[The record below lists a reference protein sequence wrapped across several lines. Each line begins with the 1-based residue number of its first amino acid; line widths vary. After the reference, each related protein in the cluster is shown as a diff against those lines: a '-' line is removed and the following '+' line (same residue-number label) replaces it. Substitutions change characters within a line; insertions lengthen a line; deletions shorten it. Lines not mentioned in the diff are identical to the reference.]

1 MDIRQLHYFLVLC
14 EEMNYTRAAQR
25 LFLSRQALRQ
35 SISALEA
42 ELCGPLFLSAHH
54 KLTLT
59 DRGMSLQRHATPVVE
74 QFQQMQAAL
83 RAEIQS
89 AQPVHIGISVA
100 LVPDYLPGLET
111 QLDKFRQ
118 QYPHVEMRFR
128 LLDNDAVADAVEQ
141 GELDAGLVI
150 DLGCAAPVLARTT
163 LRADP
168 ACLLVPRGHP
178 FWDRE
183 SIPLADLR
191 GQRVLLPSLR
201 QDLFSPLWDACARE
215 GFAPNAEIGPSFYQA
230 YYLVQEQLCTCLTRY
245 EPGARR
251 ELDRVRDV
259 LLEDLPPLCVSMVQ
273 RRDHNSAYLD
283 LLRGYLMEVIG
294 GAASLPPRR
303 GRPAKPFYN
312 FPVLSSAAPKAAP
325 QHPAP
330 GTQLPFAGGNNFR
343 ELGGYEADEGKH
355 VKWGQIYRGI
365 PTGLLTGAADRKLL
379 DSLGLRLILDLR
391 SESEAAEQ
399 PDYVPDGARLV
410 RICGLCHPDGSEIS
424 FSPGDIEKL
433 LKSKKDEEHN
443 LADAMYEQM
452 LFRNKAYKELFRA
465 LEAGETPILFH
476 CSGGKDR
483 TGVAAMLI
491 LLALGASD
499 ETICQDFVR
508 TNVCRRPEL
517 EKIWAAHAE
526 EIEAHPEQKQ
536 FYQGIAG
543 VHPESAPFVLDTIR
557 KKYGT
562 TDAYLEAEYG
572 LTPYAKISDPDRF
585 MMMNYYKSGDRD
597 IYFVVNSSI
606 ERSMQTRL
614 EFPAE
619 VAAKQAWVWDAE
631 TGVRH
636 MLDVQDGTL
645 ELCLTPAEAKFI
657 VFEKD
662 RGGQMLPAPAPRS
675 ANPIALNG
683 IWDVRATHHVD
694 KSTREF
700 SLTDLVD
707 LHSLPFPWLQS
718 FAGTIEYTRT
728 VDVEDP
734 AAYHT
739 LDAGLTHNGIT
750 ELFVNGEP
758 AGVRWYGARTFDVA
772 GKLRKGTNVLTIRVT
787 TVLTNYAKARA
798 ADTPTAARWEWA
810 QRLNKELGLRGPV
823 TLY

>member
-201 QDLFSPLWDACARE
+201 QDLFSPLWSACARA

-259 LLEDLPPLCVSMVQ
+259 LLEDLPPLCVSLVQ
-273 RRDHNSAYLD
+273 RRDYTSAYID
-283 LLRGYLMEVIG
+283 LLRSYLMEVLG

-312 FPVLSSAAPKAAP
+312 FPVLSSTAAKPAAPV
-325 QHPAP
+325 HPAP
-330 GTQLPFAGGNNFR
+330 GTQLPFAGATNFR
-343 ELGGYEADEGKH
+343 ELGGYPADEGKT
-355 VKWGQIYRGI
+355 WRGVC
-365 PTGLLTGAADRKLL
+365 TARLTDPADRARL
-379 DSLGLRLILDLR
+379 DALGLRLILDLR
-391 SESEAAEQ
+391 STAEAQAE

-410 RICGLCHPDGSEIS
+410 QICALCGDDGHEIS
-424 FSPGDIEKL
+424 FAPGDIERMMHTAREGENIL
-433 LKSKKDEEHN
+433 YR
-443 LADAMYEQM
+443 MYRQM
-452 LFRNKAYKELFRA
+452 LFGNKAFKELFRA

-476 CSGGKDR
+476 CSAGKDR

-499 ETICQDFVR
+499 ETICADFVQ
-508 TNVCRRPEL
+508 TNVCRKAEIDAL
-517 EKIWAAHAE
+517 LAGHAE
-526 EIEAHPEQKQ
+526 EIAADPSKRMRFCTQ
-536 FYQGIAG
+536 AG
-543 VHPESAPFVLDTIR
+543 VDPGAAPYVLQVIREACGSAEE
-557 KKYGT
+557 
-562 TDAYLEAEYG
+562 YLAREYG
-572 LTPYAKISDPDRF
+572 LTPARR
-585 MMMNYYKSGDRD
+585 M
-597 IYFVVNSSI
+597 
-606 ERSMQTRL
+606 RL
-614 EFPAE
+614 
-619 VAAKQAWVWDAE
+619 
-631 TGVRH
+631 RR
-636 MLDVQDGTL
+636 MYL
-645 ELCLTPAEAKFI
+645 E
-657 VFEKD
+657 
-662 RGGQMLPAPAPRS
+662 
-675 ANPIALNG
+675 
-683 IWDVRATHHVD
+683 
-694 KSTREF
+694 
-700 SLTDLVD
+700 
-707 LHSLPFPWLQS
+707 
-718 FAGTIEYTRT
+718 
-728 VDVEDP
+728 
-734 AAYHT
+734 
-739 LDAGLTHNGIT
+739 
-750 ELFVNGEP
+750 
-758 AGVRWYGARTFDVA
+758 
-772 GKLRKGTNVLTIRVT
+772 
-787 TVLTNYAKARA
+787 
-798 ADTPTAARWEWA
+798 
-810 QRLNKELGLRGPV
+810 
-823 TLY
+823 

>member
-54 KLTLT
+54 RLSLT
-59 DRGMSLQRHATPVVE
+59 DRGVSLQRHAAPVVE
-74 QFQQMQAAL
+74 QFQQMQASL

-89 AQPVHIGISVA
+89 AQPVRIGISVS

-118 QYPHVEMRFR
+118 QYPHIEMRFR
-128 LLDNDAVADAVEQ
+128 LLDNDAVAEGVEQ
-141 GELDAGLVI
+141 GELDAGLVM

-178 FWDRE
+178 FWEKERV
-183 SIPLADLR
+183 PLSALR

-312 FPVLSSAAPKAAP
+312 FPVLSSTAVEKPAP
-325 QHPAP
+325 HPAP

-355 VKWGQIYRGI
+355 IKWGQIWRGI
-365 PTGLLTGAADRKLL
+365 PTCKLTGEADRAKL
-379 DSLGLRLILDLR
+379 DALGLRLILDLR
-391 SESEAAEQ
+391 SSGEVQKE

-410 RICGLCHPDGSEIS
+410 QICGLCAEDGHEIS
-424 FSPGDIEKL
+424 FAPDDIAALMKGY
-433 LKSKKDEEHN
+433 EES
-443 LADAMYEQM
+443 ADGSTFVQAMYERM
-452 LFRNKAYKELFRA
+452 LFGNKAFKELFRA
-465 LEAGETPILFH
+465 LEAGETPVLFH
-476 CSGGKDR
+476 CSAGKDR
-483 TGVAAMLI
+483 TGVAAILI

-499 ETICQDFVR
+499 KTIAEDFEK
-508 TNVCRRPEL
+508 TNIWRRPEL
-517 EKIWAAHAE
+517 EAVWAEHAE
-526 EIEAHPEQKQ
+526 EIAADPARKD
-536 FYQGIAG
+536 FYLGVFG
-543 VHPESAPFVLDTIR
+543 VHPESAPFVLSIIR
-557 KKYGT
+557 ERYGSA
-562 TDAYLEAEYG
+562 DAYLEAEYG
-572 LTPYAKISDPDRF
+572 LTPA
-585 MMMNYYKSGDRD
+585 
-597 IYFVVNSSI
+597 
-606 ERSMQTRL
+606 RL
-614 EFPAE
+614 M
-619 VAAKQAWVWDAE
+619 
-631 TGVRH
+631 RLRR
-636 MLDVQDGTL
+636 MYL
-645 ELCLTPAEAKFI
+645 E
-657 VFEKD
+657 
-662 RGGQMLPAPAPRS
+662 
-675 ANPIALNG
+675 
-683 IWDVRATHHVD
+683 
-694 KSTREF
+694 
-700 SLTDLVD
+700 
-707 LHSLPFPWLQS
+707 
-718 FAGTIEYTRT
+718 
-728 VDVEDP
+728 
-734 AAYHT
+734 
-739 LDAGLTHNGIT
+739 
-750 ELFVNGEP
+750 
-758 AGVRWYGARTFDVA
+758 
-772 GKLRKGTNVLTIRVT
+772 
-787 TVLTNYAKARA
+787 
-798 ADTPTAARWEWA
+798 
-810 QRLNKELGLRGPV
+810 
-823 TLY
+823 

>member
-14 EEMNYTRAAQR
+14 DEMNYSRAAQR

-35 SISALEA
+35 SVSALEA

-59 DRGMSLQRHATPVVE
+59 DRGMSLQRHAAPVVE
-74 QFQQMQAAL
+74 QFQQMQASL

-89 AQPVHIGISVA
+89 AQPVRIGISVS

-128 LLDNDAVADAVEQ
+128 MMDNDAVADEVEQ

-178 FWDRE
+178 FWEKE

-201 QDLFSPLWDACARE
+201 QDLFSPLWSACARA

-259 LLEDLPPLCVSMVQ
+259 LLEDLPPLCVSLVQ
-273 RRDHNSAYLD
+273 RRDTSSAYID
-283 LLRGYLMEVIG
+283 LLRSYLMEVL
-294 GAASLPPRR
+294 GASASLPPRR

-312 FPVLSSAAPKAAP
+312 FPVLSSAAAKPAP
-325 QHPAP
+325 AHPAP
-330 GTQLPFAGGNNFR
+330 GTQLVFAGGNNFR

-365 PTGLLTGAADRKLL
+365 PTGKLTGEADRRLL

-391 SESEAAEQ
+391 SSGEAKKE

-410 RICGLCHPDGSEIS
+410 QICGLCAEDGTEID
-424 FSPGDIEKL
+424 FSPKDIEKL
-433 LKSKKDEEHN
+433 IGTAPQEDPVRR
-443 LADAMYEQM
+443 MYRRM
-452 LFRNKAYKELFRA
+452 LTGNKAFRELFRA

-476 CSGGKDR
+476 CTSGKDR

-499 ETICQDFVR
+499 EVICADFEQ
-508 TNVCRRPEL
+508 TNACRKAEIDAVL
-517 EKIWAAHAE
+517 AEHAA
-526 EIEAHPEQKQ
+526 EIAADPACRMR
-536 FYQGIAG
+536 YYAMAG
-543 VHPESAPFVLDTIR
+543 VDPAAAPFVLDTIR
-557 KKYGT
+557 REFGS
-562 TDAYLEAEYG
+562 AENYLETEYG
-572 LTPYAKISDPDRF
+572 LTPA
-585 MMMNYYKSGDRD
+585 
-597 IYFVVNSSI
+597 
-606 ERSMQTRL
+606 RL
-614 EFPAE
+614 M
-619 VAAKQAWVWDAE
+619 
-631 TGVRH
+631 RLRR
-636 MLDVQDGTL
+636 MYL
-645 ELCLTPAEAKFI
+645 E
-657 VFEKD
+657 
-662 RGGQMLPAPAPRS
+662 
-675 ANPIALNG
+675 
-683 IWDVRATHHVD
+683 
-694 KSTREF
+694 
-700 SLTDLVD
+700 
-707 LHSLPFPWLQS
+707 
-718 FAGTIEYTRT
+718 
-728 VDVEDP
+728 
-734 AAYHT
+734 
-739 LDAGLTHNGIT
+739 
-750 ELFVNGEP
+750 
-758 AGVRWYGARTFDVA
+758 
-772 GKLRKGTNVLTIRVT
+772 
-787 TVLTNYAKARA
+787 
-798 ADTPTAARWEWA
+798 
-810 QRLNKELGLRGPV
+810 
-823 TLY
+823 

>member
-14 EEMNYTRAAQR
+14 DEMNYSRAAQR

-35 SISALEA
+35 SITALEA

-59 DRGMSLQRHATPVVE
+59 DRGMSLQRHAAPVVE

-89 AQPVHIGISVA
+89 AQPVCIGISVS

-128 LLDNDAVADAVEQ
+128 MMDNDAVADEVEQ

-178 FWDRE
+178 FWEKE

-201 QDLFSPLWDACARE
+201 QDLFSPLWSACARA

-259 LLEDLPPLCVSMVQ
+259 LLEDLPPLCVSLVQ
-273 RRDHNSAYLD
+273 RRDTSSAYID
-283 LLRGYLMEVIG
+283 LLRSYLMEVL
-294 GAASLPPRR
+294 GASASLPPRR

-312 FPVLSSAAPKAAP
+312 FPVLSSAAAKPAP
-325 QHPAP
+325 AHPAP
-330 GTQLPFAGGNNFR
+330 GTQLAFAGGNNFR
-343 ELGGYEADEGKH
+343 ELGGYLADEGKH

-365 PTGLLTGAADRKLL
+365 PTGKLTGEADRRLL

-391 SESEAAEQ
+391 SSGEAKKE

-410 RICGLCHPDGSEIS
+410 QICGLCAEDGAEIA
-424 FSPGDIEKL
+424 FAPGDIEKL
-433 LKSKKDEEHN
+433 MQTAEEGESISQR
-443 LADAMYEQM
+443 LYRRM
-452 LFRNKAYKELFRA
+452 LTGNKAFKELFRA

-476 CSGGKDR
+476 CSAGKDR

-499 ETICQDFVR
+499 EVICADFEQ
-508 TNVCRRPEL
+508 TNACRKAEIDAVL
-517 EKIWAAHAE
+517 AEHAA
-526 EIEAHPEQKQ
+526 EIAADPACRMR
-536 FYQGIAG
+536 YYAMAG
-543 VHPESAPFVLDTIR
+543 VDPAAAPFVLDTIR
-557 KKYGT
+557 REFGS
-562 TDAYLEAEYG
+562 AENYLETEYG
-572 LTPYAKISDPDRF
+572 LTPA
-585 MMMNYYKSGDRD
+585 
-597 IYFVVNSSI
+597 
-606 ERSMQTRL
+606 RL
-614 EFPAE
+614 M
-619 VAAKQAWVWDAE
+619 
-631 TGVRH
+631 RLRR
-636 MLDVQDGTL
+636 MYL
-645 ELCLTPAEAKFI
+645 E
-657 VFEKD
+657 
-662 RGGQMLPAPAPRS
+662 
-675 ANPIALNG
+675 
-683 IWDVRATHHVD
+683 
-694 KSTREF
+694 
-700 SLTDLVD
+700 
-707 LHSLPFPWLQS
+707 
-718 FAGTIEYTRT
+718 
-728 VDVEDP
+728 
-734 AAYHT
+734 
-739 LDAGLTHNGIT
+739 
-750 ELFVNGEP
+750 
-758 AGVRWYGARTFDVA
+758 
-772 GKLRKGTNVLTIRVT
+772 
-787 TVLTNYAKARA
+787 
-798 ADTPTAARWEWA
+798 
-810 QRLNKELGLRGPV
+810 
-823 TLY
+823 

>member
-14 EEMNYTRAAQR
+14 DEMNYSRAAQR

-35 SISALEA
+35 SITALEA

-59 DRGMSLQRHATPVVE
+59 DRGISLQRHAAPVVE

-89 AQPVHIGISVA
+89 AQPVCIGISVS

-128 LLDNDAVADAVEQ
+128 MMDNDAVADEVEQ

-178 FWDRE
+178 FWEKE

-201 QDLFSPLWDACARE
+201 QDLFSPLWSACARA

-259 LLEDLPPLCVSMVQ
+259 LLEDLPPLCVSLVQ
-273 RRDHNSAYLD
+273 RRDHSSAYID
-283 LLRGYLMEVIG
+283 LLRGYLLDVLG
-294 GAASLPPRR
+294 GTASLPPRR

-312 FPVLSSAAPKAAP
+312 SPVLSSAAAKPAP
-325 QHPAP
+325 AHPAP
-330 GTQLPFAGGNNFR
+330 GTQLAFAGGNNFR

-355 VKWGQIYRGI
+355 VKWGQIWRGI
-365 PTGLLTGAADRKLL
+365 PTGALTGEADRKLL

-391 SESEAAEQ
+391 SSGEAKKE

-410 RICGLCHPDGSEIS
+410 QICGLCAEDGAEIA
-424 FSPGDIEKL
+424 FAPGDIEKL
-433 LKSKKDEEHN
+433 MQTAEEGESISQR
-443 LADAMYEQM
+443 LYRRM
-452 LFRNKAYKELFRA
+452 LTGNKAFKELFRA

-476 CSGGKDR
+476 CSAGKDR

-499 ETICQDFVR
+499 EVICADFEQ
-508 TNVCRRPEL
+508 TNACRKAEIDAVL
-517 EKIWAAHAE
+517 AEHAA
-526 EIEAHPEQKQ
+526 EIAADPACRMR
-536 FYQGIAG
+536 YYAMAG
-543 VHPESAPFVLDTIR
+543 VDPAAAPFVLDTIR
-557 KKYGT
+557 RKFGS
-562 TDAYLEAEYG
+562 AENYLETEYG
-572 LTPYAKISDPDRF
+572 LTPA
-585 MMMNYYKSGDRD
+585 
-597 IYFVVNSSI
+597 
-606 ERSMQTRL
+606 RL
-614 EFPAE
+614 M
-619 VAAKQAWVWDAE
+619 
-631 TGVRH
+631 RLRR
-636 MLDVQDGTL
+636 MYL
-645 ELCLTPAEAKFI
+645 E
-657 VFEKD
+657 
-662 RGGQMLPAPAPRS
+662 
-675 ANPIALNG
+675 
-683 IWDVRATHHVD
+683 
-694 KSTREF
+694 
-700 SLTDLVD
+700 
-707 LHSLPFPWLQS
+707 
-718 FAGTIEYTRT
+718 
-728 VDVEDP
+728 
-734 AAYHT
+734 
-739 LDAGLTHNGIT
+739 
-750 ELFVNGEP
+750 
-758 AGVRWYGARTFDVA
+758 
-772 GKLRKGTNVLTIRVT
+772 
-787 TVLTNYAKARA
+787 
-798 ADTPTAARWEWA
+798 
-810 QRLNKELGLRGPV
+810 
-823 TLY
+823 

>member
-141 GELDAGLVI
+141 GELDAGRVI

-183 SIPLADLR
+183 SIPL
-191 GQRVLLPSLR
+191 PSLR
-201 QDLFSPLWDACARE
+201 QDLFSPLWSACARA

-259 LLEDLPPLCVSMVQ
+259 LLEDLPPLCVSLVQ
-273 RRDHNSAYLD
+273 RRDYTSAYID
-283 LLRGYLMEVIG
+283 LLRSYLMEVLG

-312 FPVLSSAAPKAAP
+312 FPVLSSTAAKPAAPV
-325 QHPAP
+325 HPAP
-330 GTQLPFAGGNNFR
+330 GTQLPFAGATNFR
-343 ELGGYEADEGKH
+343 ELGGYPADEGKT
-355 VKWGQIYRGI
+355 VRWGQIWRGVC
-365 PTGLLTGAADRKLL
+365 TARLTDPADRARL
-379 DSLGLRLILDLR
+379 DALGLRLILDLR
-391 SESEAAEQ
+391 STAEAQAE

-410 RICGLCHPDGSEIS
+410 QICALCGDDGHEIS
-424 FSPGDIEKL
+424 FAPGDIERMMRTAREGENIL
-433 LKSKKDEEHN
+433 YR
-443 LADAMYEQM
+443 MYRQM
-452 LFRNKAYKELFRA
+452 LFGNKAFKELFRA

-476 CSGGKDR
+476 CSAGKDR

-499 ETICQDFVR
+499 ETICADFVQ
-508 TNVCRRPEL
+508 TNVCRKAEIDAL
-517 EKIWAAHAE
+517 LAGHAE
-526 EIEAHPEQKQ
+526 EIAADPSKRMRFCTQ
-536 FYQGIAG
+536 AG
-543 VHPESAPFVLDTIR
+543 VDPGAAPYVLQVIREACGSAEE
-557 KKYGT
+557 
-562 TDAYLEAEYG
+562 YLAREYG
-572 LTPYAKISDPDRF
+572 LTPARR
-585 MMMNYYKSGDRD
+585 M
-597 IYFVVNSSI
+597 
-606 ERSMQTRL
+606 RL
-614 EFPAE
+614 
-619 VAAKQAWVWDAE
+619 
-631 TGVRH
+631 RR
-636 MLDVQDGTL
+636 MYL
-645 ELCLTPAEAKFI
+645 E
-657 VFEKD
+657 
-662 RGGQMLPAPAPRS
+662 
-675 ANPIALNG
+675 
-683 IWDVRATHHVD
+683 
-694 KSTREF
+694 
-700 SLTDLVD
+700 
-707 LHSLPFPWLQS
+707 
-718 FAGTIEYTRT
+718 
-728 VDVEDP
+728 
-734 AAYHT
+734 
-739 LDAGLTHNGIT
+739 
-750 ELFVNGEP
+750 
-758 AGVRWYGARTFDVA
+758 
-772 GKLRKGTNVLTIRVT
+772 
-787 TVLTNYAKARA
+787 
-798 ADTPTAARWEWA
+798 
-810 QRLNKELGLRGPV
+810 
-823 TLY
+823 